1 MLFQSMNTSSFIQIS
16 LTKLTSKQT
25 FWSSMEGALNRKVVS
40 CKSYFMCKGFFGL
53 GCWPDLHHWPGVDE
67 NVVNRNWD
75 ADKRRSD
82 QKDSEGKKRRRDQ
95 REGSQSRLVRWFPA
109 AGRGFGTSRAKLSS
123 ITLSPPPRNPL
134 TSSPEYILSLPVSS
148 EGEIFVESVW
158 LENNVC
164 CSWLPGPC
172 RDKQDCGH
180 SPRDTE
186 RSCTYTHIDIFIIH
200 QMPINDGIRGQRGAQ
215 T

>member
-1 MLFQSMNTSSFIQIS
+1 MQ
-16 LTKLTSKQT
+16 
-25 FWSSMEGALNRKVVS
+25 R
-40 CKSYFMCKGFFGL
+40 FFGL
-53 GCWPDLHHWPGVDE
+53 GCWPDLHHWSGVDE

-82 QKDSEGKKRRRDQ
+82 QKIERGKRDGGDQ
-95 REGSQSRLVRWFPA
+95 TEGSQSRLVRWFSA
-109 AGRGFGTSRAKLSS
+109 VGKRFGTSQTKLSS
-123 ITLSPPPRNPL
+123 HYPLSPPPLNRL

-148 EGEIFVESVW
+148 EGEIFVDSVW

-164 CSWLPGPC
+164 CSSLAGPC

-180 SPRDTE
+180 FPRDTE

-200 QMPINDGIRGQRGAQ
+200 QMPINNASRGQRRVQ

>member
-1 MLFQSMNTSSFIQIS
+1 MQELFYVQRF
-16 LTKLTSKQT
+16 L
-25 FWSSMEGALNRKVVS
+25 
-40 CKSYFMCKGFFGL
+40 GL

-82 QKDSEGKKRRRDQ
+82 QKIVKGKRDGEIRRRDPSL
-95 REGSQSRLVRWFPA
+95 GLS
-109 AGRGFGTSRAKLSS
+109 AGFLLLANASARVKLSYPP
-123 ITLSPPPRNPL
+123 ITLSPPPLNRL

-158 LENNVC
+158 LENNVY
-164 CSWLPGPC
+164 CSLLPSPC

-180 SPRDTE
+180 FPRDTE
-186 RSCTYTHIDIFIIH
+186 RSCTYTHIDIFLIH
-200 QMPINDGIRGQRGAQ
+200 
-215 T
+215 